1 MDKRFFVCISLL
13 ILLFNCGIGITAAES
28 SVDNSTVETPVNVDT
43 PVKDDTPVDEP
54 AVDETPIVD
63 DTPVNEP
70 AVDETPIVDNTPVDD
85 TSVVNES
92 VVEDTPG
99 GVPVEE
105 NITADTGWVA
115 GDTYY
120 PVSHYKEP
128 ETNIYHMET
137 TQIYIDNSQH
147 VNVDFTDNSVV
158 NNINFEATKASG
170 KTIVTVEDL
179 KDKSVLTDKP
189 PVGNIY
195 KSFNIVINNGGIE
208 NIEKPSVNFQIEKA
222 WLTAN
227 GFDKSGIVLNMYK
240 DGKWVVVPI
249 TMSGEDSRYVY
260 FTAKVSGYSTF
271 AITGKTIT
279 VNTILENPVVGTNT
293 TQTGVNNTTAP
304 VDDIPHKA
312 EIIRLLEYIIDL
324 LR

>member
-43 PVKDDTPVDEP
+43 PVEDNTPVDEL
-54 AVDETPIVD
+54 AVDDTPIVD
-63 DTPVNEP
+63 DTPV
-70 AVDETPIVDNTPVDD
+70 DD
-85 TSVVNES
+85 TPVVNES

-105 NITADTGWVA
+105 NITADTGWDD
-115 GDTYY
+115 GYTYY
-120 PVSHYKEP
+120 PYYPYSES
-128 ETNIYHMET
+128 ETNIYHIET

-147 VNVDFTDNSVV
+147 VNVNFTDNSVV

-179 KDKSVLTDKP
+179 NDKSVLTDKP
-189 PVGNIY
+189 PAGNIY
-195 KSFNIVINNGGIE
+195 KSFNIVIDNGGIE

-227 GFDKSGIVLNMYK
+227 GFDNSGIVLNMYK
-240 DGKWVVVPI
+240 DEKWVVVPI

-279 VNTILENPVVGTNT
+279 VNTILENPVVGTSAAQNVT
-293 TQTGVNNTTAP
+293 VNNTTAEP
-304 VDDIPHKA
+304 VDIPNKA
-312 EIIRLLEYIIDL
+312 EIIRLLEYIIEL